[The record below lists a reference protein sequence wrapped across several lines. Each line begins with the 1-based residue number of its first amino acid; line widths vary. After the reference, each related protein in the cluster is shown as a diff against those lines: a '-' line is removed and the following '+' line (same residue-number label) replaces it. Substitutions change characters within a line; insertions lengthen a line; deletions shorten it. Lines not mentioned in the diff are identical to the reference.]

1 VAGAGDGRGG
11 VHERRE
17 RSERGERRVWIVL
30 VASKVVQPSQTSF
43 MPGWNIMEGVVIS
56 HGSIHEL
63 HTKKINGVILKF
75 DFEKVYDK
83 VNDLFYNKHSE

>member
-1 VAGAGDGRGG
+1 M
-11 VHERRE
+11 
-17 RSERGERRVWIVL
+17 

-83 VNDLFYNKHSE
+83 VK